1 MGELDSELVR
11 VLRPLFAK
19 LLGQIPLIH
28 NHFWLIA
35 SLLISVSV
43 VWMLAEKGIKLLQSR
58 TPKPSRRSEFRE
70 ALFEL
75 THAVVGV
82 LGRARLDLSKGLIF
96 PLIAS
101 ITALL
106 VAVFGDVPYD
116 FFILLRV
123 LVFITCAI
131 VAVGLFRIG
140 AIAKW
145 FWIVVAIA
153 LLYNPL
159 LPIHLHRSTWEWIN
173 IVTIPVFATLSIL
186 VRPPPADKIAQL
198 PR

>member
-19 LLGQIPLIH
+19 LLGQIPFVN
-28 NHFWLIA
+28 NH
-35 SLLISVSV
+35 
-43 VWMLAEKGIKLLQSR
+43 VWMLAEKGIKLLQTR
-58 TPKPSRRSEFRE
+58 TPKPSHRSEFRE

-75 THAVVGV
+75 TRAVVGA

-101 ITALL
+101 ITTLFI
-106 VAVFGDVPYD
+106 AVFGDVPYD
-116 FFILLRV
+116 FFMLLRV

-131 VAVGLFRIG
+131 VAVGLFRID

-186 VRPPPADKIAQL
+186 LRPTPADKLAQL

>member
-19 LLGQIPLIH
+19 LLGQIPFVH
-28 NHFWLIA
+28 DHFWLTAGLVIC
-35 SLLISVSV
+35 VSF
-43 VWMLAEKGIKLLQSR
+43 VWILAQEGIKRFQTR
-58 TPKPSRRSEFRE
+58 TPKPSKPRSQFRE

-75 THAVVGV
+75 MHAVVGA
-82 LGRARLDLSKGLIF
+82 LSRARLDLSKGLIF

-101 ITALL
+101 ITGLL
-106 VAVFGDVPYD
+106 IAVFGNVPYD
-116 FFILLRV
+116 FFMLLRV

-131 VAVGLFRIG
+131 VAVGLFRTG
-140 AIAKW
+140 AIGKW

-159 LPIHLHRSTWEWIN
+159 LPIHLHRSTWEWLN
-173 IVTIPVFATLSIL
+173 IATIPVFATLSIL
-186 VRPPPADKIAQL
+186 VRPHPRPAPEQ
-198 PR
+198 